1 MFNRLSKCFGQ
12 LGIANSII
20 VSHKNVPRYY
30 CRVYR
35 SNFTA
40 RNSYASAVLGIV
52 ILSVCPSIRLS
63 LRLSVHPTYAYYVTK
78 RKNIQL
84 NF

>member
-52 ILSVCPSIRLS
+52 ILSVCPSH
-63 LRLSVHPTYAYYVTK
+63 VCFVTK

-84 NF
+84 KF